1 MGNSETGHIRSA
13 PLRDKQVNAT
23 TGDARLT
30 GGDPDRVGVPV
41 ITTRRFFRS
50 PCLSHH

>member
-30 GGDPDRVGVPV
+30 GGDPDGLAYR
-41 ITTRRFFRS
+41 
-50 PCLSHH
+50 LSRPGASFEAPA